1 MTAIDI
7 ALDRLLR
14 AAGDPLAA
22 LQGIVPG
29 DPAFGEALRVRM
41 AMGIIAKS
49 PAAFP
54 AIRDAIAA
62 LPGTAA
68 AAAGHVEAAQAWVA
82 GEPEV
87 AAHAYASVVQRWPQD
102 VLALRLA
109 QSTFFYLG
117 WHEGL
122 RRLVDGVLA
131 ATPRTSAMYGFVLAV
146 ASHAHAEVGNAEQAQ
161 ALGRQALGLDPACPS
176 GVHAVAHAYAGSGR
190 SREGAR
196 WMRDQ
201 VVHWAGDS
209 RMRTHNA
216 WHLGMFDAADGDPRS
231 ALGILDGW
239 LLPAA
244 AHSALEACD
253 ATALLWELTRGG
265 LEAAGRWHALSDAF
279 ERCLWPGFWPYV
291 DLHAALAHL
300 AAGNPDRARHLAQ
313 DVDRCATGCD
323 HAALRARR
331 ITQPGMRALIAWA
344 EGRYA
349 EASAGFAALRP
360 VLGDMGGS
368 RVQLEI
374 FTRLEREASQLAV
387 TERRAA

>member
-1 MTAIDI
+1 
-7 ALDRLLR
+7 
-14 AAGDPLAA
+14 
-22 LQGIVPG
+22 
-29 DPAFGEALRVRM
+29 M

-49 PAAFP
+49 PAAFAATR
-54 AIRDAIAA
+54 AILETLPVAA
-62 LPGTAA
+62 PRTAA
-68 AAAGHVEAAQAWVA
+68 ARHVEAAQAWIA
-82 GEPEV
+82 GEPER
-87 AAHAYASVVQRWPQD
+87 AARTYASILEGWPRD
-102 VLALRLA
+102 ALALRLA
-109 QSTFFYLG
+109 QSTFFFLG
-117 WHEGL
+117 WHESL
-122 RRLVDGVLA
+122 RSIVDAVLA
-131 ATPRTSAMYGFVLAV
+131 ETPPSSAGYGFVLAV
-146 ASHAHAEVGNAEQAQ
+146 ASHAHAEVGSAERAE
-161 ALGRQALGLDPACPS
+161 ALGRQALGMDPTCPS

-265 LEAAGRWHALSDAF
+265 LDASGRWHSLSDAF
-279 ERCLWPGFWPYV
+279 DRSVSPGFWPYV

-300 AAGNPDRARHLAQ
+300 AAGEPGRARQLAQ
-313 DVDRCATGCD
+313 DVDRCAAGTG
-323 HAALRARR
+323 HAAMRARR
-331 ITQPGMRALIAWA
+331 ITQPGMRALLAWA
-344 EGRYA
+344 DGRYA
-349 EASAGFAALRP
+349 EAASAFAALRP
-360 VLGDMGGS
+360 LLGDMGGS

-374 FTRLEREASQLAV
+374 FCRIEQEALRLAR